1 MPTPAAN
8 YACASQQQS
17 SFILLPRI
25 EYCAVLVALVQGVV
39 GPFNEDSCPF
49 DEAGRK
55 ESGEGA
61 DEDFLEEGGVHP
73 CLPATIVPLHE
84 GLYKIVDLA
93 RPRSRLAP
101 RFSAVTRARRAS
113 QTV

>member
-1 MPTPAAN
+1 ML
-8 YACASQQQS
+8 
-17 SFILLPRI
+17 I
-25 EYCAVLVALVQGVV
+25 ALVQGVV
-39 GPFNEDSCPF
+39 SPLDENPCPF

-55 ESGEGA
+55 ETTEGA
-61 DEDFLEEGGVHP
+61 DEDFLEKGGVHP

-93 RPRSRLAP
+93 RSRSRLTP

>member
-1 MPTPAAN
+1 MRAR
-8 YACASQQQS
+8 ASS
-17 SFILLPRI
+17 NRLLFYFVLLSRI
-25 EYCAVLVALVQGVV
+25 EHCAVLVALVQGVV
-39 GPFNEDSCPF
+39 GPFNEDPCPF
-49 DEAGRK
+49 DEAGSK
-55 ESGEGA
+55 ETGEGA

-93 RPRSRLAP
+93 RSRSRLTP

>member
-1 MPTPAAN
+1 VRGPAAIGF
-8 YACASQQQS
+8 CATSQDRT
-17 SFILLPRI
+17 PRSAYSLRLRRRQPLD
-25 EYCAVLVALVQGVV
+25 EN
-39 GPFNEDSCPF
+39 PCPF

-55 ESGEGA
+55 ETTEGA
-61 DEDFLEEGGVHP
+61 DEDFLEKGGVHP

-84 GLYKIVDLA
+84 GLYKIFDLA
-93 RPRSRLAP
+93 RSRSQLTP

>member
-49 DEAGRK
+49 DEAGGK
-55 ESGEGA
+55 ETGEGA
-61 DEDFLEEGGVHP
+61 DEDFLDEGGVHP

-84 GLYKIVDLA
+84 GLYKKLSILHV
-93 RPRSRLAP
+93 
-101 RFSAVTRARRAS
+101 RARD
-113 QTV
+113 